1 MLESSGNVVSFD
13 TAKAV
18 LVPAELY
25 EPGAETEYLRFN
37 GMALAVDEVALAS
50 KEQDG
55 IVAVMAVPASEW
67 SLHKDEYERGG
78 VSATSPLLAIATARG
93 QEGKRGGRAV
103 DILLTA
109 ENVYIAVWEKGL
121 RMAEALPD
129 NSPDSIL
136 YYMQVL
142 GRGFKLRKFD
152 VFVDGEHAGIVCD
165 VLRRYY
171 KNVKCG
177 GNDRGE

>member
-1 MLESSGNVVSFD
+1 MLESSGNLVSFD

-25 EPGAETEYLRFN
+25 EQGAEVEYLRFN
-37 GMALAVDEVALAS
+37 GMALSADEVAVAS

-55 IVAVMAVPASEW
+55 IVAIMAVPACEW
-67 SLHKDEYERGG
+67 SRRKDEYERGG

-93 QEGKRGGRAV
+93 REGKRGGRAV

-109 ENVYIAVWEKGL
+109 EHVYIAVWEKGL

-152 VFVDGEHAGIVCD
+152 VFVGGEGTATVAGH
-165 VLRRYY
+165 LRRYFSG
-171 KNVKCG
+171 VKTTK
-177 GNDRGE
+177 